1 MMKTISQLIILCF
14 MTHYYCMGQTAID
27 IRKVDLSNG
36 LRVVMHR
43 DNTMPIVAV
52 GVLYKVGSKNELPGR
67 SGFAHFFEHLMFE
80 GSEHIARGE
89 FMKLIQASGGVNN
102 AYTTHDKTYYFE
114 VLPSNQLEMA
124 LWMESER
131 MLHAKIDTVGVETQR
146 EVVKEEK
153 RLRIDNQPYMSFQEN
168 LFSRAYRVH
177 PYKSVPIGTM
187 EDLNAARLDEFYDFY
202 RTFYVPENAVLVI
215 AGDIEYETAERLARS
230 YFEDIPRGGKE
241 IPRPNVIEPP
251 IEREIID
258 TIYDNIQL
266 PAVFVAYRMP
276 PKNSDDALALSL
288 LSRLLST
295 GNSSRL
301 RKTLVDEQKIALEV
315 IAFPYDLED
324 GGLFITLAL
333 ANFGKD
339 PKDIL
344 ASMHQEIERTRTE
357 RITDR
362 EFQKLLN
369 QFENQQISQ
378 MGSMQGI
385 ADLLGEYEVFYGDAN
400 LINTIGRKVSSL
412 TPDDLQ
418 RVAKMY
424 LDPSRRIVLYY
435 LPKPSQP

>member
-1 MMKTISQLIILCF
+1 MKKFNNLILLVI
-14 MTHYYCMGQTAID
+14 MTHFAIGQTQID
-27 IRKVDLSNG
+27 IRKTELSNG
-36 LRVVMHR
+36 LRVIMHR

-102 AYTTHDKTYYFE
+102 AYTTHDKTYYYE

-131 MLHAKIDTVGVETQR
+131 MLHAKIDTIGVETQR

-168 LFSRAYRVH
+168 LFKRAYKIH

-187 EDLNAARLDEFYDFY
+187 EDLNAARLEEFMDFY
-202 RTFYVPENAVLVI
+202 KTFYVPENAVLVI
-215 AGDIEYETAERLARS
+215 AGDIEYDNAEALVRK
-230 YFEDIPRGGKE
+230 YFEDIPRGGRT
-241 IPRPNVIEPP
+241 IPRPDVTEPP
-251 IEREIID
+251 LEGQIVD
-258 TIYDNIQL
+258 TIYDDIQL

-276 PKNSDDALALSL
+276 SKNSDDALALSL
-288 LSRLLST
+288 VSRLLST

-301 RKTLVDEQKIALEV
+301 RKKLVDEQQIALEV
-315 IAFPYDLED
+315 VAFPYDLED

-339 PKDIL
+339 PLDIL
-344 ASMHQEIERTRTE
+344 NSMNAEIEKVRSE
-357 RITDR
+357 KISDR

-385 ADLLGEYEVFYGDAN
+385 ADLLAEYEVFYGDAN
-400 LINTIGRKVSSL
+400 LINTMSQKIAAI
-412 TPDDLQ
+412 TPEDLM
-418 RVAKMY
+418 RVANAY
-424 LDPSRRIVLYY
+424 LDPSKRIVLYY
-435 LPKPSQP
+435 LPKTSQP

>member
-1 MMKTISQLIILCF
+1 
-14 MTHYYCMGQTAID
+14 MTHFAIGQTQID
-27 IRKVDLSNG
+27 IRKTELSNG
-36 LRVVMHR
+36 LRVIMHR

-102 AYTTHDKTYYFE
+102 AYTTHDKTYYYE

-131 MLHAKIDTVGVETQR
+131 MLHAKIDTIGVETQR

-168 LFSRAYRVH
+168 LFKRAYKIH

-187 EDLNAARLDEFYDFY
+187 EDLNAARLEEFMDFY
-202 RTFYVPENAVLVI
+202 KTFYVPENAVLII
-215 AGDIEYETAERLARS
+215 AGDIEYDNAEALVRK
-230 YFEDIPRGGKE
+230 YFGDIPRGGRT
-241 IPRPNVIEPP
+241 IPRPDVTEPP
-251 IEREIID
+251 LEGQIVD
-258 TIYDNIQL
+258 TIYDDIQL

-288 LSRLLST
+288 VSRLLST

-301 RKTLVDEQKIALEV
+301 RKKLVDEQQIALEV
-315 IAFPYDLED
+315 VAFPYDLED

-339 PKDIL
+339 PSDIL
-344 ASMHQEIERTRTE
+344 NSMNAEIEKVRSE
-357 RITDR
+357 KISDR

-385 ADLLGEYEVFYGDAN
+385 ADLLAEYEVFYGDAN
-400 LINTIGRKVSSL
+400 LINTMSQKIAAI
-412 TPDDLQ
+412 TPDDLK
-418 RVAKMY
+418 RVANAY
-424 LDPSRRIVLYY
+424 LDPSKRIVLYY
-435 LPKPSQP
+435 LPKTSQP

>member
-1 MMKTISQLIILCF
+1 MMHFS
-14 MTHYYCMGQTAID
+14 MGQTAVD

-89 FMKLIQASGGVNN
+89 FMKLIQASGGINN

-131 MLHAKIDTVGVETQR
+131 MLHAKIDTIGVETQR

-187 EDLNAARLDEFYDFY
+187 EDLNAAQLDEFYDFY

-215 AGDIEYETAERLARS
+215 AGDIEYEAAERLARR
-230 YFEDIPRGGKE
+230 YFEDIPRGGRE
-241 IPRPNVIEPP
+241 IPRPNVVEPP

-295 GNSSRL
+295 GSSSRL

-344 ASMHQEIERTRTE
+344 VSMHQEIERTRSE

-385 ADLLGEYEVFYGDAN
+385 ADLLAEYEVFYGDAN
-400 LINTIGRKVSSL
+400 LINTIGQKMSKL
-412 TPDDLQ
+412 TPNDLM
-418 RVAKMY
+418 RVAKTY
-424 LDPSRRIVLYY
+424 LDPNRRIVLYY
-435 LPKPSQP
+435 LPKTSQP

>member
-1 MMKTISQLIILCF
+1 MKKFSLLILLF
-14 MTHYYCMGQTAID
+14 SMTHFAIGQTAID
-27 IRKVDLSNG
+27 IRKVDLKNG
-36 LRVVMHR
+36 LRVIMHR

-102 AYTTHDKTYYFE
+102 AYTTHDKTYYYE

-168 LFSRAYRVH
+168 LFKRAYKVH

-187 EDLNAARLDEFYDFY
+187 EDLNAAQLNEFYDFY

-215 AGDIEYETAERLARS
+215 AGDIEYETAERLVRR
-230 YFEDIPRGGKE
+230 YFEDIPRGGRP
-241 IPRPNVIEPP
+241 IPRPNVVEPP
-251 IEREIID
+251 LEREIVD

-266 PAVFVAYRMP
+266 PAVFLAYRMP

-288 LSRLLST
+288 VSRLLST

-301 RKTLVDEQKIALEV
+301 RKKLVDEQKIALEV

-339 PKDIL
+339 PKDIM
-344 ASMHQEIERTRTE
+344 ASMHEEIERLKKE
-357 RITDR
+357 RISDR

-369 QFENQQISQ
+369 QFETQQISQ

-385 ADLLGEYEVFYGDAN
+385 ADLLAEYEVFYGDAN
-400 LINTIGRKVSSL
+400 LINTIGQKVSKL
-412 TPDDLQ
+412 TPADLQ
-418 RVAKMY
+418 RVANTY
-424 LDPSRRIVLYY
+424 FDSNRRIILYY
-435 LPKPSQP
+435 LPKSSQP